1 MHSLLAFRFLF
12 GQTQPHVFRDQV
24 VPVKFSSWSLAHG
37 GLERPEL
44 SNCLQ
49 LLDGFNGLLQELR
62 IWIAF
67 CRLVA
72 DSFESN
78 RVFLQMLRR
87 SVEEVLQLKTMGI
100 GVTRSLLE
108 KCGNR

>member
-1 MHSLLAFRFLF
+1 M
-12 GQTQPHVFRDQV
+12 
-24 VPVKFSSWSLAHG
+24 PVKFSSWSLAHG

-62 IWIAF
+62 IGIAF
-67 CRLVA
+67 RRFIA
-72 DSFESN
+72 DGLKSN
-78 RVFLQMLRR
+78 GVFLQMLRW
-87 SVEEVLQLKTMGI
+87 SVEEVLQLETMGI

-108 KCGNR
+108 KHGDR